1 MAISAQSVV
10 VAVSEKLSSQL
21 GGDAVVL
28 DMQSGKYFGFE
39 AVGARI
45 WELVQQPRKVSDIR
59 DALLHEYDADP
70 AECERDLLAFL
81 QQVQEAGLIEV
92 KDA

>member
-1 MAISAQSVV
+1 MAISVQSVV
-10 VAVSEKLSSQL
+10 VAVSEKLSSQV

-59 DALLHEYDADP
+59 DAVLREYDADP

-81 QQVQEAGLIEV
+81 QQMQEAGLIEV

>member
-1 MAISAQSVV
+1 MISTDSVV
-10 VAVSEKLSSQL
+10 TAVRDQL
-21 GGDAVVL
+21 TSGLDGEAVVL
-28 DMQSGKYFGFE
+28 DVNSGKYFGFE

-45 WELVQQPRKVSDIR
+45 WELLQQPRKVSEIR
-59 DALLHEYDADP
+59 DAMLREYHVDL

-81 QQVQEAGLIEV
+81 QHIQEAGLIEV

>member
-1 MAISAQSVV
+1 MISTDSVV
-10 VAVSEKLSSQL
+10 TTVRDQLTSGL

-28 DMQSGKYFGFE
+28 DLQSGKYFGFE

-45 WELVQQPRKVSDIR
+45 WELIQQPRKVSDIR

-70 AECERDLLAFL
+70 AECQRDLLAFL
-81 QQVQEAGLIEV
+81 QEMQEAGLIEV

>member
-1 MAISAQSVV
+1 MISTDSVV
-10 VAVSEKLSSQL
+10 TAVRDQFTSGL

-45 WELVQQPRKVSDIR
+45 WELVQQPRKVSEIR
-59 DALLHEYDADP
+59 DVVLSEYDADP

-81 QQVQEAGLIEV
+81 QQAQEAGLIEV

>member
-1 MAISAQSVV
+1 MAISVQSVV
-10 VAVSEKLSSQL
+10 VAVSEKLSSQV

-28 DMQSGKYFGFE
+28 DMQSGKYFGLE
-39 AVGARI
+39 GVGARI
-45 WELVQQPRKVSDIR
+45 WELVQQPRKVSEIR
-59 DALLHEYDADP
+59 DAVLSEYDADP

-81 QQVQEAGLIEV
+81 RQVQEAGLIEV